1 MIAIT
6 RALVAEH
13 QMFCAMFTDIG
24 GVLANLSGLGEVK
37 RLARLVEGLLRVHG
51 GGGRR
56 FGAVH
61 RA

>member
-13 QMFCAMFTDIG
+13 QMFCAMFT